1 MLSGGVFLLF
11 DVVHGLV
18 GLDVDWFM
26 GSWIHVDGLM
36 GCWVDGFIGGLL
48 GSLVYG
54 FMGSWFEGFMG

>member
-1 MLSGGVFLLF
+1 MSMLFLGRDVLLMWF

-36 GCWVDGFIGGLL
+36 GSRVDGFIG

-54 FMGSWFEGFMG
+54 FMGSWVD